1 MLLATGCMQYAPDG
15 TVATPGA
22 SSQSSSRL
30 PDLLSQL
37 QGGGAGI
44 EVLDGQQ
51 SEVLAAQDSPS
62 QTPTPVP
69 GKQAPSGT
77 STVAGAKTPNPGG
90 TAQPTWTPTRTPT
103 PDPTNAPGNEGYAA
117 TPTQTATPTPT
128 ATATPTPTLTP
139 TPTPTPT
146 PILPGTEAG
155 TTPSATA
162 SPQTEG

>member
-37 QGGGAGI
+37 QGGGAAI

-51 SEVLAAQDSPS
+51 SEVLAAQDSP
-62 QTPTPVP
+62 TPTPVP

-90 TAQPTWTPTRTPT
+90 TPQPTSTLTRTPT
-103 PDPTNAPGNEGYAA
+103 LAPTTAPGNEGYTA
-117 TPTQTATPTPT
+117 TPAQTATPTPT

-155 TTPSATA
+155 TPPSATA

>member
-51 SEVLAAQDSPS
+51 SEVLAAQDSP
-62 QTPTPVP
+62 TPTPVP

-90 TAQPTWTPTRTPT
+90 TPQPTSTLTRTPT
-103 PDPTNAPGNEGYAA
+103 LAPTTAPGNEGYTA
-117 TPTQTATPTPT
+117 TPAQTATPTPT

-155 TTPSATA
+155 TPPSATA

>member
-37 QGGGAGI
+37 QGGGAAI

-51 SEVLAAQDSPS
+51 SEVLAAQDSP
-62 QTPTPVP
+62 TPTPVP

-90 TAQPTWTPTRTPT
+90 TPQPTSTLTRTPT
-103 PDPTNAPGNEGYAA
+103 LAPTTAPGNEGYTA

-155 TTPSATA
+155 TPPSATA